1 MKCIKTKLKLN
12 NKQNIDRDLSES
24 INLRNTVCL
33 RVNIRVNIYGSP
45 AADSSGGS
53 RKSTLKYHYKE
64 CYNTKYNGC

>member
-33 RVNIRVNIYGSP
+33 RVNIYGSP